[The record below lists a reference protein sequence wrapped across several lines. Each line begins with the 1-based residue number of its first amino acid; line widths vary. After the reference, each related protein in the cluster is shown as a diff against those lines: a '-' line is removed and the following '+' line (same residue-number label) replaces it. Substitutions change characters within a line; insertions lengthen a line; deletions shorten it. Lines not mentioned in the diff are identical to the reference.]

1 MNYLHLENL
10 SSGIIKLIDQTPFNE
25 KNTIIYDIDDTL
37 IDIEGVPIIPI
48 INSYKYAIKKGIKPI
63 IITARVGTKENI
75 ENTLKELK
83 EYGIDKYILIYFL
96 QVNKFDNWK
105 YKFLARKNVFEKG
118 YNIVGSVGDMPW
130 DIGHYGGIG
139 FKIDH

>member
-1 MNYLHLENL
+1 MNYLHLQNL

-25 KNTIIYDIDDTL
+25 KNAIIYDIDDTL

-83 EYGIDKYILIYFL
+83 EYGIDKYVLIYFL

-118 YNIVGSVGDMPW
+118 YNIVGSVGDMHW

>member
-1 MNYLHLENL
+1 MNYLHLQNL

-25 KNTIIYDIDDTL
+25 KNAIIYDIDDTL

-83 EYGIDKYILIYFL
+83 E
-96 QVNKFDNWK
+96 
-105 YKFLARKNVFEKG
+105 
-118 YNIVGSVGDMPW
+118 
-130 DIGHYGGIG
+130 
-139 FKIDH
+139 

>member
-1 MNYLHLENL
+1 MNYLHLQNL

-25 KNTIIYDIDDTL
+25 KNAIIYDIDDTL